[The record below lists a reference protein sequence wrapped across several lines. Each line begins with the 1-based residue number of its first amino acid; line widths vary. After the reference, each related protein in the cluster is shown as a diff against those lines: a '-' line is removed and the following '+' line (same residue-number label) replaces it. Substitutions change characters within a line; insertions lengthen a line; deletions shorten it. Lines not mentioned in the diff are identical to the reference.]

1 MPPKPRNRLP
11 TAGNL
16 AGMPLSVNP
25 GVLAGRY
32 RMDSLIAF
40 GGMGEVWRAMDL
52 VLDRP
57 VAVKI
62 LQPEYAQHPETLD
75 RFRAEARHA
84 AGLSH
89 PAIAQVYDFGEG
101 QDGQPPF
108 LVLELVDGS
117 PLTSLLAS
125 GPLDPARTLDVV
137 AQVAAGLAVAHAAGV
152 VHRDIKPGNL
162 LVDASGDVKI
172 TDFGIA
178 HAAGS
183 APLTRTGMVMGTP
196 AYLAPE
202 RVGGAAAGPASD
214 LYSLGM
220 VAYQLPGRPASLHR
234 HRAGDCAGPAQPA
247 AAAIA

>member
-1 MPPKPRNRLP
+1 MS
-11 TAGNL
+11 
-16 AGMPLSVNP
+16 LSVNP

-32 RMDSLIAF
+32 RMDSLIAG
-40 GGMGEVWRAMDL
+40 GGMGEVWRAVDL

-84 AGLSH
+84 AGLCH

-101 QDGQPPF
+101 SEGQPPF
-108 LVLELVDGS
+108 LVLELVDGPS
-117 PLTSLLAS
+117 LNSLLAT
-125 GPLDPARTLDVV
+125 GPLGPGRTLDVI
-137 AQVAAGLAVAHAAGV
+137 AQVAAGLAAAHAAGV

-162 LVDASGDVKI
+162 LVDARGDVKI

-183 APLTRTGMVMGTP
+183 APLTRTGMVMGDAGLP
-196 AYLAPE
+196 GPRARRRRGRRARQRSLLARHGRLPLPD
-202 RVGGAAAGPASD
+202 RAAA
-214 LYSLGM
+214 
-220 VAYQLPGRPASLHR
+220 VHR
-234 HRAGDCAGPAQPA
+234 NRAGDRAGPAQPA
-247 AAAIA
+247 AAATA